1 MSHFSWGF
9 YECMG
14 TKPAASNKW
23 YIDWSSLKCKQ
34 DCEVS
39 TGGSL
44 CGGLAPETWRIKHD
58 SVDACCRAH
67 VSYAVE
73 QCKTP

>member
-1 MSHFSWGF
+1 
-9 YECMG
+9 MG

-23 YIDWSSLKCKQ
+23 YIDWSSFKCKQ

-39 TGGSL
+39 SGGM
-44 CGGLAPETWRIKHD
+44 CGGLAPETWRIKHE

-67 VSYAVE
+67 VLMLLSNARHHNPMSGGAFV
-73 QCKTP
+73 

>member
-1 MSHFSWGF
+1 M
-9 YECMG
+9 
-14 TKPAASNKW
+14 KPVASNKW
-23 YIDWSSLKCKQ
+23 YIDWSSLTCKQ

-39 TGGSL
+39 TGGS
-44 CGGLAPETWRIKHD
+44 CGGLAHETWIIKHE